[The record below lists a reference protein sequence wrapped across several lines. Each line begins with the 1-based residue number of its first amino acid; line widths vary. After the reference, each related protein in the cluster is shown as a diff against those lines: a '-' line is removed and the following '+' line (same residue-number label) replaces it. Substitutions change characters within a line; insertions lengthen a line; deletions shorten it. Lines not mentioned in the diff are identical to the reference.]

1 VAVEPLI
8 AIRHLNHY
16 FGDGQ
21 LRKQVLF
28 DISAEIVPGEIVLS
42 TGPSGS
48 GKTTILTLV
57 GALRTVQ
64 EGSLRTM
71 GRELLGA
78 SRKTAREVRRN
89 IGFIFQAHNLLDA
102 LTACQNV
109 QMSLQLEHPK
119 VAAKESRKRSLA
131 VLEQVGLGHRVDY
144 YPSQLS
150 GGQKQRVAIAR
161 ALVHQP
167 KIILADEPTAA
178 LDKKSGRD
186 VVDLLQKLAKEHGCA
201 ILLVTH
207 DNRILDIADRI
218 LSLEDGRIVSFTVN
232 AMETAGHIMTAFTKL
247 HRKGDLNQHVAN
259 LSDQQF
265 IEMLEQVTKEFAGFL
280 KTVELAN
287 HIASE
292 SIFDEVLEAAT
303 LKVSQLLNADRAT
316 LYFVDREHGMIRSK
330 VAEHEGEEPLKI
342 RIPIG
347 KGIAGRVA
355 ATGETQIID
364 DAWSHPDFNR
374 EIDERTGYRT
384 RTVLAMPIYNRKNEV
399 FAVAQ
404 FLNKRDGQPFSSADA
419 EKFAEFS
426 KPLAVILEGCYLLAT
441 RPQMRDSEATWI
453 GGKPMYREATWIG
466 QAPTGP
472 APTEGG

>member
-8 AIRHLNHY
+8 SIRHVNHY
-16 FGDGQ
+16 FGEGQ

-28 DISAEIVPGEIVLS
+28 DISADIVPGEIVLS

-71 GRELLGA
+71 GCELLGA
-78 SRKTAREVRRN
+78 SRKAARDVRRN

-102 LTACQNV
+102 LTATQNV
-109 QMSLQLEHPK
+109 MMSLQLEQPK
-119 VAAKESRKRSLA
+119 IGSREARKRSVE
-131 VLEQVGLGHRVDY
+131 VLEQVGLGHRLDY

-161 ALVHQP
+161 ALVHRP

-178 LDKKSGRD
+178 LDKKSGRE
-186 VVDLLQKLAKEHGCA
+186 VVDLLQQLAREHQCA

-232 AMETAGHIMTAFTKL
+232 AMATAGQIMSAFTKL
-247 HRKGDLNQHVAN
+247 HRKGDLTQHVAN
-259 LSDQQF
+259 LNDEQF
-265 IEMLEQVTKEFAGFL
+265 IQMLEQVTQEFSGFL
-280 KTVELAN
+280 QTVELAN

-303 LKVSQLLNADRAT
+303 FKVRELLNADRAT
-316 LYFVDREHGMIRSK
+316 LYFVDRAHGMVRSK
-330 VAEHEGEEPLKI
+330 IAEHEGTEPLKI

-355 ATGETQIID
+355 ATGETLNVE

-384 RTVLAMPIYNRKNEV
+384 RSVLAMPIYNRKGEV

-404 FLNKRDGQPFSSADA
+404 FLNKRDGKPFSSAD
-419 EKFAEFS
+419 EQKFTAFS
-426 KPLAVILEGCYLLAT
+426 KPLGVILEGCYLLAT
-441 RPQMRDSEATWI
+441 RPQSSGAEETWI
-453 GGKPMYREATWIG
+453 GGRPIYREATWIG
-466 QAPTGP
+466 R

>member
-1 VAVEPLI
+1 MAALEPLI
-8 AIRHLNHY
+8 SVRHVNHY

-21 LRKQVLF
+21 LKKQVLF
-28 DISAEIVPGEIVLS
+28 DVSADIQPGEIVLS

-48 GKTTILTLV
+48 GKTTLLTLV
-57 GALRTVQ
+57 GALRKVQ
-64 EGSLRTM
+64 EGSLRTL
-71 GRELLGA
+71 GRELVGA
-78 SRKTAREVRRN
+78 SRKTEIEVRRN

-102 LTACQNV
+102 LTASQNV
-109 QMSLQLEHPK
+109 MMSLQLEHK
-119 VAAKESRKRSLA
+119 VPAAEARKRSVA

-167 KIILADEPTAA
+167 KVILADEPTAA
-178 LDKKSGRD
+178 LDKKSGRE

-232 AMETAGHIMTAFTKL
+232 AMETAGQVMAAFTKL
-247 HRKGDLNQHVAN
+247 HKKGDLAQHVAN
-259 LSDQQF
+259 LNDEQF
-265 IEMLEQVTKEFAGFL
+265 IKMLEQVTQEFGAFL

-303 LKVSQLLNADRAT
+303 LKVSELMNAGRTT
-316 LYFVDREHGMIRSK
+316 LYFVDHVSGTIRSK
-330 VAEHEGEEPLKI
+330 IAEHEGDEPLKI
-342 RIPIG
+342 RLPIG

-355 ATGETQIID
+355 KTGETLFIE
-364 DAWSHPDFNR
+364 DAYKHPDFNPQT
-374 EIDERTGYRT
+374 DERTGYRT
-384 RTVLAMPIYNRKNEV
+384 KQILTMPVYNRRNEI

-404 FLNKRDGQPFSSADA
+404 FLNRLDDRPFTQADA
-419 EKFAEFS
+419 DKFVAFA

-441 RPQMRDSEATWI
+441 RPQAPPEDATWI
-453 GGKPMYREATWIG
+453 GGIPAYREATWIG
-466 QAPTGP
+466 RL
-472 APTEGG
+472 PTEGGSS

>member
-1 VAVEPLI
+1 MEPLI
-8 AIRHLNHY
+8 SVRHVNHY
-16 FGDGQ
+16 FGEGQ
-21 LRKQVLF
+21 LKKQVLF
-28 DISAEIVPGEIVLS
+28 DVSAEIMPGEIVLS

-48 GKTTILTLV
+48 GKTTLLTLV

-71 GRELLGA
+71 GQELVKA
-78 SRKTAREVRRN
+78 KRKTTIAVRRS

-102 LTACQNV
+102 LTASQNV
-109 QMSLQLEHPK
+109 MMSLQLEHK
-119 VAAKESRKRSLA
+119 VSSREARARSVE
-131 VLEQVGLGHRVDY
+131 VLGQVGLSNRVDY

-161 ALVHQP
+161 ALVHKPQ
-167 KIILADEPTAA
+167 IILADEPTAA
-178 LDKKSGRD
+178 LDKTTGRE
-186 VVDLLQKLAKEHGCA
+186 VVDLLQKLAKEHHTA

-218 LSLEDGRIVSFTVN
+218 LTLEDGRIVSFTVA
-232 AMETAGHIMTAFTKL
+232 AMETAGHVMGAFTKL
-247 HRKGDLNQHVAN
+247 HRKGDLTQHVAN
-259 LSDQQF
+259 LNDEQF
-265 IEMLEQVTKEFAGFL
+265 IKMLEQVTQEFSQFL

-303 LKVSQLLNADRAT
+303 LKVRQLLNADRAT
-316 LYFVDREHGMIRSK
+316 LYFVDRAGGMIRSK
-330 VAEHEGEEPLKI
+330 VAETEGGEPLKI

-347 KGIAGRVA
+347 KGIAGKVA
-355 ATGETQIID
+355 QSGQPQIID

-374 EIDERTGYRT
+374 DIDERTGYRT
-384 RTVLAMPIYNRKNEV
+384 RTLMVAPIYNRKNEI

-404 FLNKRDGQPFSSADA
+404 FLNRKDGQLFTPADV
-419 EKFAEFS
+419 ETFTTFS

-441 RPQMRDSEATWI
+441 RPQPSAAEQTWI
-453 GGKPMYREATWIG
+453 GRTPMYREATWIG
-466 QAPTGP
+466 RS
-472 APTEGG
+472 TEGTSTGGN

>member
-1 VAVEPLI
+1 VEPLI
-8 AIRHLNHY
+8 SIRHVNHY
-16 FGDGQ
+16 FGDGE
-21 LRKQVLF
+21 LKKQVLF

-71 GRELLGA
+71 GRELAGA
-78 SRKTAREVRRN
+78 SRRTLIDVRRN

-102 LTACQNV
+102 LTASQNV
-109 QMSLQLEHPK
+109 QMSLALERPK
-119 VAAKESRKRSLA
+119 VSATDARKRSVE

-161 ALVHQP
+161 ALVHRP

-186 VVDLLQKLAKEHGCA
+186 VVDLLQKLAKENQCA

-247 HRKGDLNQHVAN
+247 HRKGDLAQHVAN
-259 LSDQQF
+259 LDDQGF
-265 IEMLEQVTKEFAGFL
+265 IKMLEQVTTEFSGFVR
-280 KTVELAN
+280 TVELAN

-303 LKVSQLLNADRAT
+303 IKVSQLLNADRAT
-316 LYFVDREHGMIRSK
+316 LYFVDRANGMIRSK

-364 DAWSHPDFNR
+364 DAWAHPDFNR
-374 EIDERTGYRT
+374 DIDERTGYRT
-384 RTVLAMPIYNRKNEV
+384 RTLLCVPIFNRKNEV

-404 FLNKRDGQPFSSADA
+404 LLNKKDGQPFTQADA
-419 EKFAEFS
+419 ERFSTFS
-426 KPLAVILEGCYLLAT
+426 KPLAVILEACYVLAT
-441 RPQMRDSEATWI
+441 RPQVPEGEATWM
-453 GGKPMYREATWIG
+453 GGRPAYREATWIG
-466 QAPTGP
+466 RAP
-472 APTEGG
+472 EGGGA